1 MEKSRQ
7 RAPYPE
13 VIDEKGLI
21 SWKRAFTETLITL
34 GFWGLI
40 FYFLAILITFLL
52 WYFGVK
58 LMYYEIY
65 SEGFQEMQRLFGN
78 AASITFIVIMALLCW
93 SCYNL
98 ILVKIKGERRRS
110 RVSICFDNDMAKL
123 FNIDLDVLEKI
134 KKYPRLSVLFQQD
147 HLIFTTTDLPAA
159 PNE

>member
-13 VIDEKGLI
+13 VIDEKGLV
-21 SWKRAFTETLITL
+21 SRKRAFTETLITL
-34 GFWGLI
+34 GFWGVI
-40 FYFLAILITFLL
+40 IYFLAIFITFLL

-78 AASITFIVIMALLCW
+78 AVLITSIVMITLLCW
-93 SCYNL
+93 SCYNS
-98 ILVKIKGERRRS
+98 ILVKIKGERRHS
-110 RVSICFDNDMAKL
+110 RVSICFDKDMAKF
-123 FNIDLDVLEKI
+123 FNIDLDTLEKI
-134 KKYPRLSVLFQQD
+134 KKYPRLSLLFQQD
-147 HLIFTTTDLPAA
+147 NLIFTITDLPAA